1 MESMA
6 TGTADKAG
14 SVKETCYHGVPL
26 TDVELAEYEAA
37 FSEIDES
44 IGLVM
49 ENGED
54 L

>member
-1 MESMA
+1 MA
-6 TGTADKAG
+6 ENT
-14 SVKETCYHGVPL
+14 KEETKEQCHHGNEM
-26 TDVELAEYEAA
+26 TETELAEYEAA

-49 ENGED
+49 EKGED

>member
-1 MESMA
+1 MTSQDSKTKEEQKES
-6 TGTADKAG
+6 
-14 SVKETCYHGVPL
+14 CHHGIPM
-26 TDVELAEYEAA
+26 TEAELAEYEAA

-49 ENGED
+49 EDGED